1 MKRNKLPGIILLACC
16 ALFAGMQANAKGIEV
31 RNGNII
37 LDFSTKIASQTS
49 AGTYT
54 IKRSTGRFSEYQTI
68 GSTSSTTF
76 IDKKVKGNPHDYY
89 YQITDKKGNLLAS
102 MAMDTEVF
110 GDYVYI
116 YSDTDRK
123 VDVGNEINA
132 IHEQMFGKEFS
143 PNRYALLFKAGDY
156 KEAGLLKVPF
166 YVHLAGLGKTPFDV
180 EVSISTF
187 TSGRTFL
194 DSYTEKG
201 QYQLIFMDVEM
212 PELNGLDT
220 ASILRS
226 TIDRYALL
234 VFVSN
239 YPEYMQKSFT
249 VRAFYYLTKPYT
261 TEDVEEVLKNAINE
275 IEQSHTIY
283 SIVSTTEGETT
294 IYIQDLLYIEVENS
308 DTQTLLFHLTNHTIS
323 VHGTLSYWKETL
335 ASQHFYKCYR
345 SILLNLKHVHYF
357 EDKFV
362 VLDNQERIPLSR
374 NARRELLSIYM
385 NHLVELNELN

>member
-1 MKRNKLPGIILLACC
+1 MKLNIAICDDDEAAIEYLKSCITHFY
-16 ALFAGMQANAKGIEV
+16 FA
-31 RNGNII
+31 
-37 LDFSTKIASQTS
+37 
-49 AGTYT
+49 
-54 IKRSTGRFSEYQTI
+54 
-68 GSTSSTTF
+68 
-76 IDKKVKGNPHDYY
+76 
-89 YQITDKKGNLLAS
+89 
-102 MAMDTEVF
+102 
-110 GDYVYI
+110 
-116 YSDTDRK
+116 
-123 VDVGNEINA
+123 
-132 IHEQMFGKEFS
+132 
-143 PNRYALLFKAGDY
+143 
-156 KEAGLLKVPF
+156 
-166 YVHLAGLGKTPFDV
+166 FDV

-187 TSGRTFL
+187 TSGRAFL

-261 TEDVEEVLKNAINE
+261 TEDVEEVLQNVINE

-283 SIVSTTEGETT
+283 SIVSSTEGEMT

-308 DTQTLLFHLTNHTIS
+308 DAQTLLFHLTNRTIS
-323 VHGTLSYWKETL
+323 VRGTL
-335 ASQHFYKCYR
+335 ASRHFYKCYR

-357 EDKFV
+357 ENKDV
-362 VLDNQERIPLSR
+362 LLDNGERLPLSR

-385 NHLVELNELN
+385 NHIVELNDLD

>member
-1 MKRNKLPGIILLACC
+1 MKLNIAICDDDEAAIEYLKSCITHFY
-16 ALFAGMQANAKGIEV
+16 FA
-31 RNGNII
+31 
-37 LDFSTKIASQTS
+37 
-49 AGTYT
+49 
-54 IKRSTGRFSEYQTI
+54 
-68 GSTSSTTF
+68 
-76 IDKKVKGNPHDYY
+76 
-89 YQITDKKGNLLAS
+89 
-102 MAMDTEVF
+102 
-110 GDYVYI
+110 
-116 YSDTDRK
+116 
-123 VDVGNEINA
+123 
-132 IHEQMFGKEFS
+132 
-143 PNRYALLFKAGDY
+143 
-156 KEAGLLKVPF
+156 
-166 YVHLAGLGKTPFDV
+166 FDV

-201 QYQLIFMDVEM
+201 QYHVEM

-261 TEDVEEVLKNAINE
+261 TEDVEEVLQNVINE

-283 SIVSTTEGETT
+283 SIVSTTEGEMT

-308 DTQTLLFHLTNHTIS
+308 DAQTLLFHLTNRTIS
-323 VHGTLSYWKETL
+323 VRGTLAYWQETL
-335 ASQHFYKCYR
+335 ASRHFYKCYR

-357 EDKFV
+357 ENKDV
-362 VLDNQERIPLSR
+362 LLDNGERLPLSR

-385 NHLVELNELN
+385 NHIVELNDLD

>member
-1 MKRNKLPGIILLACC
+1 MKLNIAICDDDEAAIEYLKSCITHFY
-16 ALFAGMQANAKGIEV
+16 FA
-31 RNGNII
+31 
-37 LDFSTKIASQTS
+37 
-49 AGTYT
+49 
-54 IKRSTGRFSEYQTI
+54 
-68 GSTSSTTF
+68 
-76 IDKKVKGNPHDYY
+76 
-89 YQITDKKGNLLAS
+89 
-102 MAMDTEVF
+102 
-110 GDYVYI
+110 
-116 YSDTDRK
+116 
-123 VDVGNEINA
+123 
-132 IHEQMFGKEFS
+132 
-143 PNRYALLFKAGDY
+143 
-156 KEAGLLKVPF
+156 
-166 YVHLAGLGKTPFDV
+166 FDV

-261 TEDVEEVLKNAINE
+261 TE
-275 IEQSHTIY
+275 
-283 SIVSTTEGETT
+283 GETT

-323 VHGTLSYWKETL
+323 VRGTLSYWKETL

>member
-1 MKRNKLPGIILLACC
+1 MKLNIAICDDDEAAIEYLKSCITHFY
-16 ALFAGMQANAKGIEV
+16 FA
-31 RNGNII
+31 
-37 LDFSTKIASQTS
+37 
-49 AGTYT
+49 
-54 IKRSTGRFSEYQTI
+54 
-68 GSTSSTTF
+68 
-76 IDKKVKGNPHDYY
+76 
-89 YQITDKKGNLLAS
+89 
-102 MAMDTEVF
+102 
-110 GDYVYI
+110 
-116 YSDTDRK
+116 
-123 VDVGNEINA
+123 
-132 IHEQMFGKEFS
+132 
-143 PNRYALLFKAGDY
+143 
-156 KEAGLLKVPF
+156 
-166 YVHLAGLGKTPFDV
+166 FDV

-323 VHGTLSYWKETL
+323 VRGTISYWKETL

>member
-1 MKRNKLPGIILLACC
+1 MKLNIAICDDDEAAIEYLKSCITHFY
-16 ALFAGMQANAKGIEV
+16 FA
-31 RNGNII
+31 
-37 LDFSTKIASQTS
+37 
-49 AGTYT
+49 
-54 IKRSTGRFSEYQTI
+54 
-68 GSTSSTTF
+68 
-76 IDKKVKGNPHDYY
+76 
-89 YQITDKKGNLLAS
+89 
-102 MAMDTEVF
+102 
-110 GDYVYI
+110 
-116 YSDTDRK
+116 
-123 VDVGNEINA
+123 
-132 IHEQMFGKEFS
+132 
-143 PNRYALLFKAGDY
+143 
-156 KEAGLLKVPF
+156 
-166 YVHLAGLGKTPFDV
+166 FDV

-187 TSGRTFL
+187 TSGRAFL

-261 TEDVEEVLKNAINE
+261 SEDVEEVLKNAINE

-283 SIVSTTEGETT
+283 SIVSTTEGEMT

-308 DTQTLLFHLTNHTIS
+308 DTQTLLFHLTNRTIS
-323 VHGTLSYWKETL
+323 VRGTLAYWQETL